1 MELSHSYD
9 VQPLYLCEADIEDK
23 QVAKLIEKLMESYKR
38 EHKLLMDKV
47 KGIVLFCGKVEK
59 RIH

>member
-1 MELSHSYD
+1 M
-9 VQPLYLCEADIEDK
+9 QPLYLCEADIEDK